1 MSVVDTVKERIFRSV
16 EDEFSLLDDGLDAIR
31 VTRNTA
37 LTKLSAAL
45 EGVTLSELKDPETNS
60 LQLVTTLFKGLSDA
74 EKSLVQAANTKLRLR
89 EQESNSQAAEIIV
102 AALRDGTTI
111 GEITDDMKPGQIDDE
126 LQKRFEGKIT
136 EGIMREDNRHYGD
149 VTTDV

>member
-16 EDEFSLLDDGLDAIR
+16 EDEFSLLDDGLDTIR
-31 VTRNTA
+31 TTRNTA
-37 LTKLSAAL
+37 LTKLSSAL

-89 EQESNSQAAEIIV
+89 EQQSNSQAAEIIV

-149 VTTDV
+149 VTADV